1 MKSRILRPPKST
13 KPKKAKSEER
23 KKVTHSFN
31 RLTTIAALD
40 IGSSKVCC
48 IIAKISRDKRIN
60 VVGYGYNASKGIKNG
75 VITDLNQATLSVCNA
90 VETAEQMANERID
103 RVIVNISG
111 DKIKSVIKS
120 ASISLNKNH
129 PVNENDINKVISKG
143 INKINVEG
151 NELIHCLPMSYR
163 CDRGEEIKD
172 PRNIFGEELSVDI
185 LLGLIPDNMFKNI
198 GTVIENAHLEIAEKA
213 FTAYASG
220 LSCLV
225 EDEMELGATVID
237 IGGGTTSICSFKHGH
252 PTYFSALPVGGN
264 NVTND
269 IAWGLTTSTTHAERL
284 KTLHG
289 CAFLTSKDKEETIN
303 VYPVGEEDDSSI
315 KQVPKAELISII
327 TPRIEEIFELVN
339 HKLEKHGLR
348 GISSHRIVLTGG
360 GSCLSG
366 IRDVASMV
374 LDKQVR
380 LGRPRNM
387 LNLPDNLCNPAFSTA
402 VGLLLFAL
410 NYTEKKPGKIINK
423 PTRSTTGLGHIF
435 GWMKQN
441 F

>member
-1 MKSRILRPPKST
+1 M
-13 KPKKAKSEER
+13 
-23 KKVTHSFN
+23 THSFN
-31 RLTTIAALD
+31 RLTTVAALD

-75 VITDLNQATLSVCNA
+75 IITDINQATLSVCNA

-103 RVIVNISG
+103 RVIVNVSG

-120 ASISLNKNH
+120 ASISINKNR
-129 PVNENDINKVISKG
+129 PISEVDINKVIEKG
-143 INKINVEG
+143 IHKINVEG

-163 CDRGEEIKD
+163 CDGGEEIKD
-172 PRNIFGEELSVDI
+172 PRNIFGENLSVDI
-185 LLGLIPDNMFKNI
+185 LLGLIPDIMFRNI
-198 GTVIENAHLEIAEKA
+198 NTVIENAHLEIAEKA
-213 FTAYASG
+213 FSAYASG

-225 EDEMELGATVID
+225 EDEMELGATIVD

-269 IAWGLTTSTTHAERL
+269 IAWGLTTSFTHAERL

-315 KQVPKAELISII
+315 KQVPKSELISII

-339 HKLEKHGLR
+339 QKLGEHGLR
-348 GISSHRIVLTGG
+348 DISSHRVVLTGG
-360 GSCLSG
+360 GSQLSG
-366 IRDVASMV
+366 IREVASMV

-380 LGRPRNM
+380 LGRPKNIP
-387 LNLPDNLCNPAFSTA
+387 NLPDILYNPAFSTA
-402 VGLLLFAL
+402 VGLLSFAL
-410 NYTEKKPGKIINK
+410 NYTEKKPAKTTQK
-423 PTRSTTGLGHIF
+423 PAGSNGAFSRIF
-435 GWMKQN
+435 GWLKQN

>member
-1 MKSRILRPPKST
+1 M
-13 KPKKAKSEER
+13 
-23 KKVTHSFN
+23 THSFN
-31 RLTTIAALD
+31 RLTTVAALD

-75 VITDLNQATLSVCNA
+75 IITDINQATLSVCNA

-103 RVIVNISG
+103 RVIVNVSG

-120 ASISLNKNH
+120 ASISINKNR
-129 PVNENDINKVISKG
+129 PISEVDINKVIEKG
-143 INKINVEG
+143 IHKINVEG

-163 CDRGEEIKD
+163 CDGGEEIKD
-172 PRNIFGEELSVDI
+172 PRNIFGENLSVDI
-185 LLGLIPDNMFKNI
+185 LLGLIPDIMFRNI
-198 GTVIENAHLEIAEKA
+198 NTVIENAHLEIAEKA
-213 FTAYASG
+213 FSAYASG

-225 EDEMELGATVID
+225 EDEMELGATVVD

-269 IAWGLTTSTTHAERL
+269 IAWGLTTSFTHAERL

-339 HKLEKHGLR
+339 HKLDEHGLR
-348 GISSHRIVLTGG
+348 GNSSHRVVLTGG
-360 GSCLSG
+360 GSHLSG
-366 IRDVASMV
+366 IRDVAGMI

-380 LGRPRNM
+380 LGKPRNV
-387 LNLPDNLCNPAFSTA
+387 LNLPDNLYNPAFSTA
-402 VGLLLFAL
+402 VGLLQFAI
-410 NYTEKKPGKIINK
+410 NYSEKKPGKIINK
-423 PTRSTTGLGHIF
+423 PAHSGTSFGKIF